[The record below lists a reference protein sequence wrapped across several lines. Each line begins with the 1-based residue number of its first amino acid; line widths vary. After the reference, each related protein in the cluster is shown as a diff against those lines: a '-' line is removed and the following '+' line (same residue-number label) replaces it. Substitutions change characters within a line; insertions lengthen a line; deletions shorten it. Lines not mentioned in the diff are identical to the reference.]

1 MKKKEERTMVIIWA
15 IILMV
20 CGIPFMAAI
29 FNAGT
34 DIAQKAI
41 NKAMKKDEQNYKNDE
56 TDDREE

>member
-1 MKKKEERTMVIIWA
+1 MAIIWA
-15 IILMV
+15 IILVV

-41 NKAMKKDEQNYKNDE
+41 NKAMQKDEQNRKNDE
-56 TDDREE
+56 TNDREE